1 MMVGNSF
8 MQSMMG
14 QELWTPQAD
23 DQSQTGM
30 GGHAMCVICYDD
42 RKDGGAF
49 QIMNSW
55 GSDWGQNGIAWIRYA
70 DFKNFVREAYGIDPL
85 PKTSAIASIPLE
97 CTIGLVENDTKKY
110 IPLKIFSGNLFET
123 SSPIIKGTRF
133 KMEIKNST
141 ACYIYIFGQDTNG
154 DSYVLFPYTN
164 KHSPYCGI
172 TGYRLF
178 PNGQSLMADSVG
190 NKDFMAI
197 VVSKD
202 SLDYNQVNQFIN
214 QSTGQDY
221 TTKVNEALQN
231 ILIPSA
237 KFSNTDDGT
246 IYFKVQANTNK
257 AVASIVAIDKQ

>member
-1 MMVGNSF
+1 
-8 MQSMMG
+8 
-14 QELWTPQAD
+14 
-23 DQSQTGM
+23 
-30 GGHAMCVICYDD
+30 
-42 RKDGGAF
+42 
-49 QIMNSW
+49 
-55 GSDWGQNGIAWIRYA
+55 
-70 DFKNFVREAYGIDPL
+70 
-85 PKTSAIASIPLE
+85 
-97 CTIGLVENDTKKY
+97 
-110 IPLKIFSGNLFET
+110 
-123 SSPIIKGTRF
+123 
-133 KMEIKNST
+133 MEIKNST

-154 DSYVLFPYTN
+154 DSYVLFPYTS

-178 PNGQSLMADSVG
+178 PNGQSLMADSIG

-237 KFSNTDDGT
+237 KFSSTDDGT